1 MDPSDEFVLID
12 NINGTVY
19 TMEQNPMKGLKSV
32 EIELYKIPYGEEK
45 NVYHIAEMMTIWA
58 ATQQNQQSDCVP
70 SKDSDQPGHLRCE
83 FSRCA
88 QWVAK
93 DPRFLH
99 ADSEDSDQTGRM
111 PRLIRVFTG
120 RTATL
125 LVLSC
130 RGSYYGLSK

>member
-70 SKDSDQPGHLRCE
+70 SEDSDQPGHLP
-83 FSRCA
+83 S
-88 QWVAK
+88 
-93 DPRFLH
+93 
-99 ADSEDSDQTGRM
+99 
-111 PRLIRVFTG
+111 LIRVF
-120 RTATL
+120 A
-125 LVLSC
+125 VCSM
-130 RGSYYGLSK
+130 GS